1 LLGEY
6 GQRWGMSFHKRERV
20 SKRGPR
26 GKLIMGINS
35 THFLN
40 FIIIGDNFY
49 FLFECM
55 RAQSLNSCK
64 RVGVRVTS
72 HSYWKHGDEVQSTL
86 GRVSSQLSWEN
97 RGNSYGELHAVFTH
111 SVFGMNNKQRAGK
124 KSTWS

>member
-1 LLGEY
+1 MSTVGGY
-6 GQRWGMSFHKRERV
+6 GQRWGLIFPQEKRV

-35 THFLN
+35 THVFLN

-72 HSYWKHGDEVQSTL
+72 HSYWEAWG
-86 GRVSSQLSWEN
+86 
-97 RGNSYGELHAVFTH
+97 
-111 SVFGMNNKQRAGK
+111 
-124 KSTWS
+124 